1 MAFLDPMLNPAL
13 LPLLNAVGP
22 FWGIFILSLIIS
34 LIITVIYKY
43 TTNQELM
50 KRLKDEQ
57 KSYSQ
62 KLKELRSNPEEMMK
76 VQKEAMKVNM
86 EYLKLSFKPTLIT
99 MLPILLIF
107 GWMAGH
113 LSYEPIYPGE
123 TYSITA
129 QFKAGITGNAELEA
143 DAKTTLVDEAV
154 KPIDNNSLATWK
166 LKSEEGE
173 HLLTVKLGNSS
184 QDKKVLIATKFNY
197 AEAVSVYQH
206 SDIEQIKINYNEL
219 RPLGPTFSISSW
231 QPGWISIYII
241 FSLVFSLALRKA
253 FKLY

>member
-1 MAFLDPMLNPAL
+1 MAFLDPLFNPVL
-13 LPLLNAVGP
+13 LPLLNLVGP
-22 FWGIFILSLIIS
+22 FWGIFLLSLIIS
-34 LIITVIYKY
+34 LIVTVIYKY

-86 EYLKLSFKPTLIT
+86 EYMKLSFKPTLIT

-113 LSYEPIYPGE
+113 LSYEPIYPDE

-129 QFKAGITGNAELEA
+129 LFKAGITGEAELVI
-143 DAKTTLVDEAV
+143 DDKTMLVDTAV
-154 KPIDNNSLATWK
+154 QPINNSRVTWK
-166 LKSEEGE
+166 LNSKEGE
-173 HLLTVKLGNSS
+173 HLLTIKSGNSS
-184 QDKKVLIATKFNY
+184 QDKKVLIAKEFNY
-197 AEAVSVYQH
+197 AEAISVYQH
-206 SDIEQIKINYNEL
+206 SDIEKIQIDYNEL
-219 RPLGPTFSISSW
+219 RPLGPTFSIWGW

>member
-1 MAFLDPMLNPAL
+1 MAFLDPALNPVL
-13 LPLLNAVGP
+13 LPLLNLVGP
-22 FWGIFILSLIIS
+22 FWGIFLLSLIIS
-34 LIITVIYKY
+34 VIVTIIYKY

-76 VQKEAMKVNM
+76 VQKEAMKTNM
-86 EYLKLSFKPTLIT
+86 EYMKLSFKPTLIT

-129 QFKAGITGNAELEA
+129 QFKAGITGNAELVA
-143 DAKTTLVDEAV
+143 DAKTTLIDAIVQ
-154 KPIDNNSLATWK
+154 PISNSQAAWK

-173 HLLTVKLGNSS
+173 HLLTVKSGNSS
-184 QDKKVLIATKFNY
+184 QDKKVLIATELNY
-197 AEAVSVYQH
+197 AEALSVYQH
-206 SDIEQIKINYNEL
+206 SDIEKIQINYNEL
-219 RPLGPTFSISSW
+219 RPLGPSFSIWSW

>member
-1 MAFLDPMLNPAL
+1 MAFLDPIFNPVL
-13 LPLLNAVGP
+13 LPLLNLVGP

-34 LIITVIYKY
+34 VIVTVIYKY

-86 EYLKLSFKPTLIT
+86 EYMKLSFKPTLIT

-123 TYSITA
+123 TYSVTA
-129 QFKAGITGNAELEA
+129 MFKAGVTGNAELVA
-143 DAKTTLVDEAV
+143 DAKTTLVDAAV
-154 KPIDNNSLATWK
+154 QPINNSRVTWK
-166 LKSEEGE
+166 LNSAEGE
-173 HLLTVKLGNSS
+173 HLLTVKTGNSS
-184 QDKKVLIATKFNY
+184 QDKKVLIAKELNY
-197 AEAVSVYQH
+197 AEAVSLYQH
-206 SDIEQIKINYNEL
+206 SDLEKVQINYNEL
-219 RPLGPTFSISSW
+219 RPLGPTFSIWSW

>member
-1 MAFLDPMLNPAL
+1 MAFLDPAFNPVL
-13 LPLLNAVGP
+13 LPLLNLVGP

-34 LIITVIYKY
+34 LIVTVIYKY

-57 KSYSQ
+57 KSYGQ
-62 KLKELRSNPEEMMK
+62 KLKELRSNPEEMMR

-86 EYLKLSFKPTLIT
+86 EYMKLSFKPTLIT

-129 QFKAGITGNAELEA
+129 LFKAGITGDAELVV
-143 DAKTTLVDEAV
+143 DAQTTLGDTAV
-154 KPIDNNSLATWK
+154 QSINNSMVTWK
-166 LKSEEGE
+166 LNSKEGE
-173 HLLTVKLGNSS
+173 HLLTVKLGNAS
-184 QDKKVLIATKFNY
+184 QDKKVLIATELNY
-197 AEAVSVYQH
+197 AEALSIYQH
-206 SDIEQIKINYNEL
+206 SNIEKIQINYNEL
-219 RPLGPTFSISSW
+219 RPLGPTFSMGSW
-231 QPGWISIYII
+231 FPGWISIYII